1 MVYHLTVSSGLGS
14 IGRDPNLMGLGK
26 KIPSILTYGVNV
38 VQADMETFTSAE
50 LFEPEVENLVKRFV
64 DDLGIKWVMH
74 GEIGQTVAFETALQ
88 QVWRQAHRRLHQ
100 YMDAM
105 YDKFGKPKNMSK
117 YLPGYIDFHISNMM
131 SIGYFAERYRLAGIP
146 MLDFKGRNSWIDLLN
161 ETPELKDWF
170 RNEGM
175 LYLVYG
181 REIPVVVTS
190 VDQIRNRASQ
200 EVLMRKIEELSAR
213 PEVRERVVRD
223 YIQRYG
229 RPPDERN
236 MRDAIGN
243 LPEAQPTD
251 EEIKT
256 QVYDEW
262 SGATATRYVRGAIT
276 DEEIAYVLIA
286 KYLEFKKND
295 PKEPL
300 WKMYFQ
306 DRSMKDL
313 EEKWAP
319 KKLVNTVTGEIYLD
333 PEIVAMVASR
343 YVLGH
348 FEADPLKEYT
358 AEMIKKNPG
367 REGDSF
373 YEKSAI
379 DKLKI
384 IKVQLVFENPELSE
398 GQIEGLQRI
407 IRAEHMYYFAKAA
420 EQVFKTD
427 LLKIL
432 IDLNHW
438 LHNAID
444 PAKEFEQ
451 MKKGGHD
458 FGKYVR
464 AVHIYEPLPIHHHN
478 PFEIPSDQ
486 QFKIYKWLFQLR
498 GLGFK
503 EGYLV
508 FERGGGQNPF
518 EITRTAVLALRQ
530 IIENLDKGIDPQK
543 LPISF
548 YGISPEGILSEQR
561 QRVIMVEHAR
571 DPLQGLIIAPEEQ
584 HTALG
589 KEALA
594 KPGMTPEKW
603 KKEELR

>member
-1 MVYHLTVSSGLGS
+1 MAYHLTVSSGLGS

-26 KIPSILTYGVNV
+26 KVPSILTYGVDT
-38 VQADMETFTSAE
+38 VQADMETYTSAE
-50 LFEPEVENLVKRFV
+50 LFEPEVEHLIKRFI

-100 YMDAM
+100 YMDAL
-105 YDKFGKPKNMSK
+105 YGKFIKPKKMSG

-146 MLDFKGRNSWIDLLN
+146 MLDFKGRNSWSHLLDENPDL
-161 ETPELKDWF
+161 KQWF
-170 RNEGM
+170 KRDI
-175 LYLVYG
+175 LLFVYG
-181 REIPVVVTS
+181 REVPIAITS
-190 VDQIRNRASQ
+190 TEEVFNRFRERLTVDNVQRYMDVHKEEVNKIAEELASGGIQPTFEALMRELVKRHPELVPGNDQI
-200 EVLMRKIEELSAR
+200 LDGIY
-213 PEVRERVVRD
+213 REWE
-223 YIQRYG
+223 Q
-229 RPPDERN
+229 
-236 MRDAIGN
+236 
-243 LPEAQPTD
+243 
-251 EEIKT
+251 
-256 QVYDEW
+256 
-262 SGATATRYVRGAIT
+262 ATAIRFVKGAIT
-276 DEEIAYVLIA
+276 DEELAYAVIA
-286 KYLEFKKND
+286 KYLELKKND
-295 PKEPL
+295 PNEPL

-306 DRSMKDL
+306 DRSMADL

-319 KKLVNTVTGEIYLD
+319 KKLIDRATGEIYLD
-333 PEIVAMVASR
+333 PEIVAMVATR

-348 FEADPLKEYT
+348 FEVGPLREYT
-358 AEMIKKNPG
+358 AEMIKKFPE

-373 YEKSAI
+373 YEKTGI
-379 DKLKI
+379 DKLKTI
-384 IKVQLVFENPELSE
+384 NVQLVFENPELSE

-420 EQVFKTD
+420 EQIFKTG
-427 LLKIL
+427 LLKLL
-432 IDLNHW
+432 IDFNHW
-438 LHNAID
+438 LHNAMD
-444 PAKEFEQ
+444 PGKEFEQ
-451 MKKGGHD
+451 MKRNAPD
-458 FGKYVR
+458 FGKYVK

-486 QFKIYKWLFQLR
+486 QFKIYKWMFQLR
-498 GLGFK
+498 DLGFK
-503 EGYLV
+503 DGYLV

-530 IIENLDKGIDPQK
+530 IIENLEKSIDPQK
-543 LPISF
+543 LPIEF

-561 QRVIMVEHAR
+561 QMVIITEHAR
-571 DPLQGLIIAPEEQ
+571 DPLQGLIIAPEET